1 MTTWDEFH
9 GYGEELERLL
19 LLRTSPIAVRLL
31 ETEEDIPEEAIRP
44 KTDRGEHLA
53 QCQAFAMSRR
63 QRLTVAILKEDQ
75 WCWAPLIGFGLVEP
89 PDMYLEGKTA
99 FPSMVASLEAAK
111 DLAKTLPCLEYGKY
125 VGILSAPLKSAGFEP
140 DLVLIYSNTAQLR
153 SLLLAAK
160 YKDGYLVTSQFD
172 PIDSCVYS
180 IVPVM
185 LTGEYRITLPDPG
198 EYERALTGEDEII
211 FSVPRDRL
219 EELVLG
225 LKHFEEIELG
235 YTQLVM
241 EMKPD
246 FQQPPFYQELFQTWG
261 LDAPE

>member
-1 MTTWDEFH
+1 
-9 GYGEELERLL
+9 
-19 LLRTSPIAVRLL
+19 
-31 ETEEDIPEEAIRP
+31 
-44 KTDRGEHLA
+44 
-53 QCQAFAMSRR
+53 MSRR

-89 PDMYLEGKTA
+89 PDLYLEGKTA
-99 FPSMVASLEAAK
+99 FPFMVASLEAAK
-111 DLAKTLPCLEYGKY
+111 DLAKTLPCLEYGRY
-125 VGILSAPLKSAGFEP
+125 VGIVSAPLKSAGFEP

-153 SLLLAAK
+153 SLLLAVK

-185 LTGEYRITLPDPG
+185 LTREYRITLPDPG